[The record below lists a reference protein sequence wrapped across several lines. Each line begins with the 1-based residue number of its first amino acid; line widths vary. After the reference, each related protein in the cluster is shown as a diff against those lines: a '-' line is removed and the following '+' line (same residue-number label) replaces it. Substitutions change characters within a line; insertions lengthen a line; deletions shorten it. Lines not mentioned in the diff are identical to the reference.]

1 MTPEAAAVRQFAGD
15 EYGGIKAF
23 QGSPHNFPAERL
35 VRTPDGSTQY
45 VVGAPDVLPNI
56 PAGAEVLRDFP
67 LGRQRMDKIGTGEGA
82 QAYGHGLYFAEN
94 EGIAKSYRDALSPTL
109 QSKIWEGVNQDGM
122 NWQHTHQIA
131 RNIDEI
137 VQDEGIAALDEY
149 APPKGF
155 EDAWARGVAAAKAN
169 ADSTGGSMYEV
180 NINADPEAFL
190 DWDKPFASAD
200 DLERFAARFDSVDPE
215 MRRRIEDYGYVR
227 QQQGGPMPDGND
239 LLREVFGGVG
249 EKASVRATE
258 MMREAGIPGIRFLDA
273 GSRNFTPTT
282 IKEGPSGAEL
292 YWGND
297 PRPVDTFPT
306 RQAAEEAAKQ
316 FDTRTSNFV
325 IFDENLIDIVRKYGI
340 AGAAAMLGAS
350 QADVAQAMQQQRP
363 QGLLSGPQ

>member
-1 MTPEAAAVRQFAGD
+1 
-15 EYGGIKAF
+15 
-23 QGSPHNFPAERL
+23 
-35 VRTPDGSTQY
+35 
-45 VVGAPDVLPNI
+45 
-56 PAGAEVLRDFP
+56 
-67 LGRQRMDKIGTGEGA
+67 MDKIGTGEGA

-94 EGIAKSYRDALSPTL
+94 EGIARGYRDALAGTKVPSGDPVSNAWDMIHRLGGNDPQTREMIR
-109 QSKIWEGVNQDGM
+109 QSFVDMAGDANPKTAEF
-122 NWQHTHQIA
+122 A
-131 RNIDEI
+131 RQSVEAIDSGA
-137 VQDEGIAALDEY
+137 VDAFK
-149 APPKGF
+149 AP
-155 EDAWARGVAAAKAN
+155 
-169 ADSTGGSMYEV
+169 GSMYEV

-316 FDTRTSNFV
+316 FDTRTRNFV